1 MAKALSIAESL
12 RKSVILLLLVLLL
25 ALAFQ
30 VKAVTIDS
38 NIQFIVGN
46 ETYTVNQ
53 TNDTS
58 DNTVVSSSYNFL
70 VVPNWDINIDGV
82 VNIFDLV
89 VVSNHYGET
98 WWEV

>member
-1 MAKALSIAESL
+1 VAKALSIAESL

-58 DNTVVSSSYNFL
+58 DNTVVSSSYNFSM
-70 VVPNWDINIDGV
+70 VPNWDINIDGV